1 MRTVVKGTG
10 PGWCRR
16 MLVGVVAAGA
26 VLAVATPA
34 TALPPVRERQWYL
47 DALKIPQAQRI
58 STGKGVTVAVI
69 DSPVDATSPDL
80 AGQVLRGTGSGDAG
94 QASDDSAIHGTQV
107 AGVIA
112 AKGGGADH
120 ALGIA
125 PGARIL
131 PVALPADRDD
141 DDIANAIRWAADHGA
156 QVINISVGGAHETPP
171 QSEVDAVRYA
181 MSKDAVIVAAAGNTA
196 EHMSAVASPA
206 DIPGVIAVSGTDQ
219 SSDFWS
225 GSVSGPEVV
234 LAAPAASIT
243 TTYITGNGGAPYGHA
258 DGTSMAAPI
267 VSGAAALVRSK
278 FPHMNAANVVNRL
291 LKTAKDQG
299 DPGRDKYF
307 GFGTV
312 RPYDALT
319 AEVPQVSANPLART
333 TGGGSSA
340 RTSAAG
346 GHRLAR
352 PGGITVRGWVALGV
366 GALILVVL
374 IVVVLV
380 LVVRRG
386 KRRRPGSPPYQGMP
400 PPYGSGPGGGP
411 PTAPGPYGGPSAPA
425 GRSPGGAAGPSP
437 TGQRPTFGMPPGPA
451 TPPASG
457 TPTAPGTQP
466 SPATPNGPGMPPGP
480 ATQPGTAVQP
490 GPGTQPGAGTAPGG
504 MPGDHGWRTDPGRRD
519 PQP

>member
-1 MRTVVKGTG
+1 MRILVKGTG
-10 PGWCRR
+10 SRWCRR

-26 VLAVATPA
+26 ALAVAAPV

-69 DSPVDATSPDL
+69 DSPVDAKSPDL

-156 QVINISVGGAHETPP
+156 RVINISVGGAHETPP

-299 DPGRDKYF
+299 DAGRDRYF

-312 RPYDALT
+312 RPLDALT
-319 AEVPQVSANPLART
+319 ADVPQVSANPLAKT
-333 TGGGSSA
+333 TGGGSSS
-340 RTSAAG
+340 RPSAAG

-366 GALILVVL
+366 GALVVVVL

-386 KRRRPGSPPYQGMP
+386 KRRRAGSPSYQGMP
-400 PPYGSGPGGGP
+400 PPYSSGPPGGP
-411 PTAPGPYGGPSAPA
+411 SAAPGPYGGPPAAAGRPVGGPAVPSPA
-425 GRSPGGAAGPSP
+425 GHPP
-437 TGQRPTFGMPPGPA
+437 GQRPTVGMPPGPA
-451 TPPASG
+451 APPASG
-457 TPTAPGTQP
+457 TPTGPRTQ
-466 SPATPNGPGMPPGP
+466 PGP
-480 ATQPGTAVQP
+480 ATPP
-490 GPGTQPGAGTAPGG
+490 GPGTQPGPGAPQPGPGVRPGSGAAPGG
-504 MPGDHGWRTDPGRRD
+504 VPGDHGWRTDPGRRD
-519 PQP
+519 RQP